1 MVPHMKKKGKLRL
14 SDIHFHDF
22 QLLIFDIDG
31 TLLSS
36 SHQLDSF
43 TKEML
48 VCLEERGKQY
58 TLATG
63 KILPATKP
71 LADELEIDLPL
82 ILSNGAIVGDR
93 FGKVLE
99 QTRLPLPVTESV
111 IQVCE
116 KRGEDLV
123 IYVCDKI
130 LIKEMNENIYPIYDN
145 VAEGL
150 IEVHDWGLVGG
161 RLGDANKC
169 LVVDRFNQQNLFDL
183 EKIFWDEVGDRADVL
198 HTSTQ
203 LLEVVPQN
211 ITKATGLEVL
221 SKILNIP
228 VERMM
233 AFGDY
238 DNDVTMLRRAG
249 LGIAVANAS
258 EAALESADL
267 IIGSLE
273 ENGVAEFL
281 SKWLD

>member
-1 MVPHMKKKGKLRL
+1 MKQ
-14 SDIHFHDF
+14 SEIHFEDF
-22 QLLIFDIDG
+22 QLLVFDIDG
-31 TLLSS
+31 TLMGPSQ
-36 SHQLDSF
+36 QLDPF
-43 TKEML
+43 TKEILMR
-48 VCLEERGKQY
+48 LEERGKQY

-82 ILSNGAIVGDR
+82 ILSNGAIVEDR
-93 FGKVLE
+93 FGKVLD
-99 QTRLPLPVTESV
+99 QTRLPLPVTQSV
-111 IQVCE
+111 IQICE

-130 LIKEMNENIYPIYDN
+130 LIKEMNDNIYPIYSN
-145 VAEGL
+145 VGEGL
-150 IEVHDWGLVGG
+150 IEVQDWKLAGEQL
-161 RLGDANKC
+161 RNANKC

-183 EKIFWDEVGDRADVL
+183 EKIFREAVGDRADVL
-198 HTSTQ
+198 HTSIQ

-211 ITKATGLEVL
+211 ITKATGLETL
-221 SKILNIP
+221 SRILDIP
-228 VERMM
+228 FGKMM

-238 DNDVTMLRRAG
+238 DNDVPMLERAG

-267 IIGSLE
+267 VIGSLE